1 VERLIS
7 SGTFGASWEAAKILA
22 PLDPAQQRLD
32 VLASWDSLSKQV
44 DIPLMMRLTSLIRG
58 VAMFGHCSAKSVEG
72 PNAIPRAVRRLLE
85 ESEHG

>member
-1 VERLIS
+1 LIS
-7 SGTFGASWEAAKILA
+7 SATFGASWEAAKILA